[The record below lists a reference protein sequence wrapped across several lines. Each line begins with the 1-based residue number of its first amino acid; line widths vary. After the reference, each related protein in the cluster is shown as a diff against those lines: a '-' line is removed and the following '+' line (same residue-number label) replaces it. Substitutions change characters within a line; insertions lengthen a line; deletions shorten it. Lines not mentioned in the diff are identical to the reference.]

1 MKYLIFL
8 SILLICSCGTRSND
22 KSIVDSRQIII
33 NEEIPS
39 AKKYELIQKTE
50 NADIRYADFDKFSSI
65 SLSKDEM
72 KTAFEPKK
80 GDFIVYNFIAVYEGI
95 SKLRG
100 NMMFEDYII
109 LKINTQNNHI
119 IDGYQFTMGWA
130 EPPPSFDLYRVSRQ
144 GIELINDLDIEILQF
159 SNVENTSS
167 KPKYLNENGKL
178 QLE

>member
-8 SILLICSCGTRSND
+8 NIFLICSCGTRSND
-22 KSIVDSRQIII
+22 KNIVDSEKILVKEKIS
-33 NEEIPS
+33 S

-80 GDFIVYNFIAVYEGI
+80 GDFIVYNFIAIYEGI
-95 SKLRG
+95 SKLRR
-100 NMMFEDYII
+100 NIVFEDYMI
-109 LKINTQNNHI
+109 LKINPQNNHI
-119 IDGYQFTMGWA
+119 IDGYQFTIGWA
-130 EPPPSFDLYRVSRQ
+130 EPPPNFDLYRISRQ
-144 GIELINDLDIEILQF
+144 GIKLINDLDIEILQF